1 MTSTW
6 QQWPILNINT
16 MLELLFKNSWV
27 EIVFS
32 KRNKLYGAYTL
43 RKMYSR
49 NVSVAFLIATSFFVL
64 AITGPVIYA
73 MVKPEAKDEDDY
85 KIEEVILSEPP
96 PLDEKTPPPPPP
108 PDLPPPPKVAEV
120 KFLPPEVKPD
130 EEVVEDPPTIEDL
143 KDKVISTVDVEGAD
157 ATGAEIIVEGDGQ
170 GDAVTEAPPAIEEPV
185 AFAEEM
191 PTFEGGYAAYLAKNI
206 NYPAQASKMSIEG
219 KVWVQFVVEKD
230 GKISNVKV
238 VKGIGYGCDEEAVR
252 VIAAMPS
259 WTPAKTNGRA
269 VRLTM
274 KLPVKYTLQ

>member
-1 MTSTW
+1 
-6 QQWPILNINT
+6 

-32 KRNKLYGAYTL
+32 KRNKVYGAYAL

-49 NVSVAFLIATSFFVL
+49 NVSVAFLIGTVFFTL
-64 AITGPVIYA
+64 AIAGPVIYA
-73 MVKPEAKDEDDY
+73 AIVPNKSEDDDY
-85 KIEEVILSEPP
+85 KIEEVVLSEPP

-143 KDKVISTVDVEGAD
+143 KDKVISTENVEGAN
-157 ATGAEIIVEGDGQ
+157 ATGNEIIVEETGK
-170 GDAVTEAPPAIEEPV
+170 GDAVIEAPVIEEPV

-191 PTFEGGYAAYLAKNI
+191 PTFDGGYAAYLAKNI
-206 NYPAQASKMSIEG
+206 NYPSQASKMSIEG

-252 VIAAMPS
+252 VIAAMPA

>member
-1 MTSTW
+1 
-6 QQWPILNINT
+6 
-16 MLELLFKNSWV
+16 MLELLFKNSWT

-32 KRNKLYGAYTL
+32 KRNKVYGAYAL
-43 RKMYSR
+43 RRLYSR
-49 NVSVAFLIATSFFVL
+49 NVSIAFVVATAFFAL
-64 AITGPVIYA
+64 AIAGPVIYA
-73 MVKPEAKDEDDY
+73 NIVPAKTDEDDY
-85 KIEEVILSEPP
+85 KIQEVVLSEPP

-130 EEVVEDPPTIEDL
+130 EEVVEDPPTIEEM
-143 KDKVISTVDVEGAD
+143 KDKVISTENVEGNA
-157 ATGAEIIVEGDGQ
+157 ATGNEIIVEETGTGQ
-170 GDAVTEAPPAIEEPV
+170 AVIEEPAKEEEPV

-191 PTFEGGYAAYLAKNI
+191 PTFDGGYATYLSKNI
-206 NYPAQASKMSIEG
+206 NYPSQASKMSIEG

-252 VIAAMPS
+252 VISSMPN